1 MSGGM
6 AFLSLLVFVF
16 ILLPSIQ
23 CPGNTRPGCPPPVAQ
38 FVDVRKS
45 VRIPKISQT
54 KVATLTVR
62 ENAYFGKTRC
72 SLLQDLDDPMRMIY
86 TNFKVEEGPSLN
98 RIKYCTVWLTST
110 RFNEDEVELNVLLVV
125 DLLPGLQ
132 AYCDTTVSATAKID
146 ITFCDGS
153 KCGNNDWEIVENVV
167 NFKGAR
173 GLTDSGADLE
183 STEKA
188 EIGQDPES
196 DFDKKLIL
204 GLALIITLVT
214 FSLILGLIYFWCPG
228 MCCYL
233 EREMDTN

>member
-1 MSGGM
+1 MS
-6 AFLSLLVFVF
+6 FLSLLVFVF

-38 FVDVRKS
+38 FV
-45 VRIPKISQT
+45 
-54 KVATLTVR
+54 
-62 ENAYFGKTRC
+62 E
-72 SLLQDLDDPMRMIY
+72 
-86 TNFKVEEGPSLN
+86 
-98 RIKYCTVWLTST
+98 
-110 RFNEDEVELNVLLVV
+110 EVELNVLLVV

-132 AYCDTTVSATAKID
+132 AYCDTTVAATANIK

-153 KCGNNDWEIVENVV
+153 ECGNNNWEIVENVV

-173 GLTDSGADLE
+173 GLTDSGADLQ
-183 STEKA
+183 STEEA

-204 GLALIITLVT
+204 GLVLITLVT

-228 MCCYL
+228 MCCCL
-233 EREMDTN
+233 GGRRRGGRRDGHKKDTNCEGL